1 MAEKRTSHA
10 YAQMLLEL
18 ATASWLRGLRLA
30 SRRLREGQLAA
41 KLEDPATSTDEKTR
55 LLAPVLSDLT
65 PPVAS
70 VVRSLVT
77 DGELNKL
84 DTIVDEFEALV
95 VRRST
100 YMLAHV
106 RSAVLLT
113 DAERKQLE
121 ANLVR
126 RFGNDLEFEYE
137 QDPALIGGVVVRVG
151 DEVIDGS
158 LAGKLSA
165 LRERLV

>member
-1 MAEKRTSHA
+1 MAEKRTSLA

-18 ATASWLRGLRLA
+18 ATDSWLHGLRLA
-30 SRRLREGQLAA
+30 SRRLRESTLAA
-41 KLEDPATSTDEKTR
+41 QLEDPATSADDKAR
-55 LLAPVLSDLT
+55 LLAPALSDVT
-65 PPVAS
+65 PPAATF
-70 VVRSLVT
+70 VRSLVT
-77 DGELNKL
+77 EGELNKL

-95 VRRST
+95 VRRSK

-106 RSAVLLT
+106 RSVVSLT
-113 DAERKQLE
+113 DGERKQLE
-121 ANLVR
+121 QNLAR

-137 QDPALIGGVVVRVG
+137 QDPALIGGVIVRVG

-158 LAGKLSA
+158 LAGKLAA